1 MPTSSTQ
8 PTGSFN
14 FLVDYV
20 LRLLA
25 DNNIQLTEEQQTMY
39 IPQLLSQVELR
50 LGLELLPK
58 LNELQKNQFA
68 AMTNDT
74 HTTADEWREFWI
86 ASVPTFE
93 EDVKMVLQTFAGRVK
108 ELLG

>member
-8 PTGSFN
+8 ATGSFN

-20 LRLLA
+20 LRLLT
-25 DNNIQLTEEQQTMY
+25 DNDIRLTEEQQKMY
-39 IPQLLSQVELR
+39 VPQLLSQVELR

-58 LNELQKNQFA
+58 LNDLQKNQFA
-68 AMTNDT
+68 AMTNDE
-74 HTTADEWREFWI
+74 HTTAEEWKDFWM

-93 EDVKMVLQTFAGRVK
+93 EDVKMVLQTFAGRGK